1 VFTPQVQARTPL
13 ARQGCPGD
21 RRVYRVAVVT
31 ASRESEASMIEVVE
45 LDRLKEAV
53 GERGTS
59 AYVLTVS
66 GTATPHVVQAAVR
79 WVEGRLAA
87 EVGAT
92 TARNAT
98 ARPGVSVL
106 YPARS
111 PVDHSLIID
120 GTARIESVE
129 RRHRLLVTPT
139 RGVLHRDAPSPDPTS
154 SCTADCVPLLQTV
167 RPATR

>member
-1 VFTPQVQARTPL
+1 
-13 ARQGCPGD
+13 
-21 RRVYRVAVVT
+21 
-31 ASRESEASMIEVVE
+31 MIEVVE

-53 GERGTS
+53 AERGTS

-79 WVEGRLAA
+79 WTEGRLAA

-120 GTARIESVE
+120 GTARGRVGQGASSLAGDAHPGRPSP
-129 RRHRLLVTPT
+129 RRPLARSDL
-139 RGVLHRDAPSPDPTS
+139 VLHGR
-154 SCTADCVPLLQTV
+154 L
-167 RPATR
+167 RPAPADRPARHTLKRSDGRGAAG

>member
-1 VFTPQVQARTPL
+1 
-13 ARQGCPGD
+13 
-21 RRVYRVAVVT
+21 
-31 ASRESEASMIEVVE
+31 MIEVVE

-53 GERGTS
+53 GERGIS

-92 TARNAT
+92 TAGNAT

-111 PVDHSLIID
+111 PADHSLIID

-129 RRHRLLVTPT
+129 GRHRLLVTPT

-167 RPATR
+167 WPATR